1 MAHDAPLITAIVIG
15 LCLAF
20 IFGAIANR
28 LRISPL
34 VGYVLAGVLVG
45 PNTPGFQADSNL
57 VQQLA
62 EIGVILLMFG
72 VGLHFSLKDLLS
84 VRHIAIPGAVIQMT
98 CSTFLGLLF
107 ACSQGW
113 GTIGGLVFG
122 LALATASTVV
132 LLRALQE
139 KSLLESERG
148 RIAVG
153 WLIVEDMIMVLLL
166 VLLPVLSG
174 RGSAQADASDHLTD
188 WLHLGNSFGA
198 GGLVL
203 AILAKLIVFIAVMM
217 LVGRRLIPK
226 ILKMA
231 AQTGSREL
239 FSLSVLAIAL
249 GVAFG
254 SAQLFGVSLALGAFF
269 AGMIMSESDLSQRAA
284 EETLPLRD
292 AFAVLFFV
300 SVGMLFQPSKIVQ
313 DIVPLLAVL
322 AIILIGNSL
331 TAFFLMRLFRQP
343 VETALI
349 VAASL
354 TQIGEFSFILAS
366 FGNAAGL
373 LGNEARDCIIGGA
386 IISILLNPLIFAAA
400 ERAAQRL
407 KKANANKISTAAAGP
422 TSETA
427 VKEEIITPEEGAAP
441 CAKTGHNIVI
451 GFGAIGEIMAQ
462 HLQKAAQ
469 PLVIIENAPRL
480 VEKARIAGFETI
492 MGNAVHEDILANAN
506 IKQAQNLV
514 LTINNSYEAAHIAT
528 LAKHYN
534 TGLHIIARANTE
546 EDKQQ
551 FIHSGVHA
559 VATDSEEIAAAMM
572 LLLSAKQNIKTAKT
586 AENGEIQLE
595 LLPPAAKAAPG
606 LAAEPIL

>member
-84 VRHIAIPGAVIQMT
+84 VRHIAIPGAIIQMA
-98 CSTFLGLLF
+98 CSTCLGLLF
-107 ACSQGW
+107 ALSQGW
-113 GTIGGLVFG
+113 GTVGGLVFG

-166 VLLPVLSG
+166 VLLPVLAG
-174 RGSAQADASDHLTD
+174 RGSAQADASNHLAT
-188 WLHLGNSFGA
+188 WLHFGNSFGT

-203 AILAKLIVFIAVMM
+203 AILAKFTVFIAVMM

-300 SVGMLFQPSKIVQ
+300 SVGMLFQPGKIVQ

-322 AIILIGNSL
+322 AIILIGNSV
-331 TAFFLMRLFRQP
+331 TAFLLMRLFRQP
-343 VETALI
+343 VETALT

-373 LGNEARDCIIGGA
+373 LGHEARDCIIGGA
-386 IISILLNPLIFAAA
+386 IISILLNPLIFAAS

-407 KKANANKISTAAAGP
+407 KKANIHKISTAAALP
-422 TSETA
+422 ASETA
-427 VKEEIITPEEGAAP
+427 LAEETIRPEEDAP

-534 TGLHIIARANTE
+534 TGLHIIARARTE

-551 FIHSGVHA
+551 FVHSGVQA
-559 VATDSEEIAAAMM
+559 VATDSKEIAAAMM
-572 LLLSAKQNIKTAKT
+572 LLLSAKQHIKTEKT

-595 LLPPAAKAAPG
+595 LLPPAANAAPG
-606 LAAEPIL
+606 LSAEPIL

>member
-28 LRISPL
+28 FRISPL

-45 PNTPGFQADSNL
+45 PNTPGFQADSSL

-84 VRHIAIPGAVIQMT
+84 VRHIAIPGAIIQMAFST
-98 CSTFLGLLF
+98 CLGLLF
-107 ACSQGW
+107 AWSQGW
-113 GTIGGLVFG
+113 GTTGGLVFG
-122 LALATASTVV
+122 LALSAASTVV

-139 KSLLESERG
+139 KSLLETERG

-153 WLIVEDMIMVLLL
+153 WLIVEDMVMVLLL
-166 VLLPVLSG
+166 VLLPVLAGKS
-174 RGSAQADASDHLTD
+174 GSAAAGSDHLTS
-188 WLHLGNSFGA
+188 WLHFGKGFGT
-198 GGLVL
+198 GGLIAV
-203 AILAKLIVFIAVMM
+203 ILAKLMVFMAVMM

-300 SVGMLFQPSKIVQ
+300 SVGMLFQPGKIMQ
-313 DIVPLLAVL
+313 EIVPLLAVL

-331 TAFFLMRLFRQP
+331 AAFCLMRLFRQP
-343 VETALI
+343 AETALT

-373 LGNEARDCIIGGA
+373 LNNEARDCIIGGA

-400 ERAAQRL
+400 EKFSYRL
-407 KKANANKISTAAAGP
+407 KQAEAGKGAAG
-422 TSETA
+422 S
-427 VKEEIITPEEGAAP
+427 AAP
-441 CAKTGHNIVI
+441 QSLTAGLEDAISPCTQSGHNILV
-451 GFGAIGEIMAQ
+451 GFAAIGEIVAQ
-462 HLQKAAQ
+462 HLQAAAQ
-469 PLVIIENAPRL
+469 PVLVIENNPRL
-480 VEKARIAGFETI
+480 VEKARSAGFETI
-492 MGNAVHEDILANAN
+492 MGNAARDMILELAN
-506 IKQAQNLV
+506 IKQAQNLI
-514 LTINNSYEAAHIAT
+514 LTIDNAYEAAHIAA
-528 LAKHYN
+528 LARQHKDS
-534 TGLHIIARANTE
+534 LAIMACADTE
-546 EDKQQ
+546 EGKQQ
-551 FIHSGVHA
+551 LTESGVAA
-559 VATDSEEIAAAMM
+559 VIITGREIAAA
-572 LLLSAKQNIKTAKT
+572 LLSLLSARRTIITAP
-586 AENGEIQLE
+586 AAAAGEPE
-595 LLPPAAKAAPG
+595 APPPARPAAPAPPA
-606 LAAEPIL
+606 L